1 MASVPT
7 IVLAVLA
14 GVAGGL
20 AVIGFVAWTVLGARL
35 GPYLEPDLDELLS
48 GKDTLDDALEKVRIS
63 NANFLQGSIQGILS

>member
-1 MASVPT
+1 MASVPS

-20 AVIGFVAWTVLGARL
+20 VVIGFVAWTVLGARL

-48 GKDTLDDALEKVRIS
+48 
-63 NANFLQGSIQGILS
+63 